1 MEMLVDSF
9 LSYFGYEL
17 DFKTFFLGCQKVVAL
32 TSSELLAKIFL
43 FNFESCPFNNI
54 SVIFFFFKFCRPSCG
69 THLKWVAGQDFF
81 SQVLLAKLWHL
92 PQVSC
97 WPRFFSQVLS
107 AKLWH
112 SPQVSCWPRFF
123 CSVLNHV
130 HSTIFQSEEFFKVF
144 FSSIFN
150 CVFFNNIPAIK
161 FCQPSCGTH

>member
-1 MEMLVDSF
+1 MLVDSF

-43 FNFESCPFNNI
+43 FSFESCPFNNI
-54 SVIFFFFKFCRPSCG
+54 SVVFFFFFFQVLSAKLWRSPQVSC
-69 THLKWVAGQDFF
+69 WARFF

-107 AKLWH
+107 AKLWY

-130 HSTIFQSEEFFKVF
+130 HSTIFQS
-144 FSSIFN
+144 
-150 CVFFNNIPAIK
+150 
-161 FCQPSCGTH
+161 

>member
-54 SVIFFFFKFCRPSCG
+54 SVIFFFFQVLSAKLWHSPQVSC
-69 THLKWVAGQDFF
+69 WARFF

-92 PQVSC
+92 PQMSC

-130 HSTIFQSEEFFKVF
+130 HSTIFQS
-144 FSSIFN
+144 
-150 CVFFNNIPAIK
+150 
-161 FCQPSCGTH
+161 